1 MYERPLLRQRPLV
14 LEGTNERTIEQ
25 PAIRRVVRFLSACD
39 LLRNSLALA
48 GALRTDSVP
57 LLRQRPLVLEGT
69 NERTIEQPA
78 IRRVVRFLSACDLL
92 RNSLALVRPPAT
104 TMLASPFL

>member
-14 LEGTNERTIEQ
+14 LEGTNER
-25 PAIRRVVRFLSACD
+25 S
-39 LLRNSLALA
+39 
-48 GALRTDSVP
+48 
-57 LLRQRPLVLEGT
+57 
-69 NERTIEQPA
+69 IEQPA

-92 RNSLALVRPPAT
+92 RNSLALVPRPPAT